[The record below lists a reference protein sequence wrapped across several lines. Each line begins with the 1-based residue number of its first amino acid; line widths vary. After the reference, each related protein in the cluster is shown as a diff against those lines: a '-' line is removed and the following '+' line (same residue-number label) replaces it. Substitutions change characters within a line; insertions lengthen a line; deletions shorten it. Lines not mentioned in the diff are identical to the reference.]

1 MNRECRRRLRTCVPI
16 GKMVSYN
23 IRWIKFTPQ
32 NAPAVRRGRKGER
45 HRVNWDLLATYVARA
60 VALLTR
66 SPCMNPP
73 MRGRRTSWETLQP
86 SAMAVCR

>member
-32 NAPAVRRGRKGER
+32 NAPAVRRGRKGR
-45 HRVNWDLLATYVARA
+45 DIA
-60 VALLTR
+60 
-66 SPCMNPP
+66 
-73 MRGRRTSWETLQP
+73 
-86 SAMAVCR
+86 